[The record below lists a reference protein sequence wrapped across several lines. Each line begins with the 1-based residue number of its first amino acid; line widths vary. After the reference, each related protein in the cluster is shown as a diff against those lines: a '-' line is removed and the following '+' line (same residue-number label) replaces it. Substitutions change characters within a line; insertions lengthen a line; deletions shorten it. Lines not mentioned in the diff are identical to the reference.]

1 MMNHPF
7 LSPMPRVVAHR
18 GDSKYYP
25 ENTIPAFISARE
37 IGVDV
42 IETDVHLTRDGKIVI
57 WHDPT
62 LERNTNGKG
71 TIESHTL
78 SELKALDAGY
88 TFTEDGGN
96 TYPFRGKGVQLAT
109 LDEALKALPDTRFN
123 IDLKSQEEEIVDSYL
138 AVIRENRAEERV
150 CTASF
155 HLNNLK
161 KLRAKDP
168 ELLTSISTLEVIPLL
183 MKQKMHLLPE
193 HFARKII
200 FQVPV
205 KQYGIKVIT
214 PSFVSDMHKREA
226 VVMVWTINNEEE
238 MEYLY
243 SIGVDTIMTDDPRLL
258 MATAR
263 KLGIRK

>member
-1 MMNHPF
+1 
-7 LSPMPRVVAHR
+7 
-18 GDSKYYP
+18 
-25 ENTIPAFISARE
+25 
-37 IGVDV
+37 
-42 IETDVHLTRDGKIVI
+42 
-57 WHDPT
+57 
-62 LERNTNGKG
+62 
-71 TIESHTL
+71 
-78 SELKALDAGY
+78 
-88 TFTEDGGN
+88 
-96 TYPFRGKGVQLAT
+96 
-109 LDEALKALPDTRFN
+109 
-123 IDLKSQEEEIVDSYL
+123 
-138 AVIRENRAEERV
+138 
-150 CTASF
+150 
-155 HLNNLK
+155 
-161 KLRAKDP
+161 
-168 ELLTSISTLEVIPLL
+168 

>member
-1 MMNHPF
+1 MHDF

-18 GDSKYYP
+18 GDSANFP
-25 ENTIPAFISARE
+25 ENTLPAFISGAKMG
-37 IGVDV
+37 IDV
-42 IETDVHLTRDGKIVI
+42 IETDVHLTRDGEIVI

-62 LERNTNGKG
+62 LERNTDGEG
-71 TIESHTL
+71 ALEIHTL
-78 SELKALDAGY
+78 KELKKLDAGY
-88 TFTEDGGN
+88 TFTKDGGK
-96 TYPFRGKGVQLAT
+96 TYPFRGKGIQLCT
-109 LDEALKALPDTRFN
+109 LSEALEACPDERFN

-138 AVIRENRAEERV
+138 AVIRENKAEERV

-161 KLRAKDP
+161 KLRAKAP

-214 PSFVSDMHKREA
+214 PSFVSDMHKRDA
-226 VVMVWTINNEEE
+226 VVMVWTINNEGE